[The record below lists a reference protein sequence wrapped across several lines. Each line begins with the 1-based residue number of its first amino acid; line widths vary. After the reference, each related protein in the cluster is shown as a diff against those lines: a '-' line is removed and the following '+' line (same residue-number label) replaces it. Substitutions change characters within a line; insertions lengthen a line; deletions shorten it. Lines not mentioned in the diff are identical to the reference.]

1 LTLSWFPATVEAP
14 PSTGARLDP
23 DREDQV
29 TSTSARRASTGP
41 ALSEVVDGVAGKVTV
56 TGQLT
61 PQGADLLRGTVEGLR
76 RLGHSTVVVDLA
88 ALEVD
93 GAGEVHA
100 LSDLTASMAA
110 TGTRLLLQ
118 HVPPELRAGS

>member
-1 LTLSWFPATVEAP
+1 
-14 PSTGARLDP
+14 
-23 DREDQV
+23 V
-29 TSTSARRASTGP
+29 TSTSAQRASTGP

-93 GAGEVHA
+93 GAVGVDA
-100 LSDLTASMAA
+100 LHDLTTSLA
-110 TGTRLLLQ
+110 TAGTRLLLQ
-118 HVPPELRAGS
+118 HVPAELRPGS

>member
-1 LTLSWFPATVEAP
+1 M
-14 PSTGARLDP
+14 
-23 DREDQV
+23 
-29 TSTSARRASTGP
+29 TSTSAQQASTGP
-41 ALSEVVDGVAGKVTV
+41 ALSEVVDGLAGKVTV

-88 ALEVD
+88 ALEAD
-93 GAGEVHA
+93 GAEGVHA

-110 TGTRLLLQ
+110 AGTRLLLQ
-118 HVPPELRAGS
+118 HVPPALRPRS